1 MSPPSEKVGGTRP
14 QCPPPNCT
22 HDHVNSMML
31 GVGTPFQTNTYS
43 HHTSNFQKEE
53 IKTATQD
60 FRISERKRTASFSDY
75 LRFRLGSRCA
85 HPFVVLQIHQVGILP
100 NSGNLV
106 FLKWFDVRKCSL
118 ALMSQFGMLLAFF
131 NTAEEKMLFGI
142 MQKPDSVIALFYF
155 SSGTFWPECLAKRV
169 FCFSKCLLN
178 FNHQWLKCV

>member
-1 MSPPSEKVGGTRP
+1 LKNITFIFETPPDTKPKEKKVGGLACYVPPVRKSGGTRP

-22 HDHVNSMML
+22 HDHVNSMVL

-106 FLKWFDVRKCSL
+106 FLK
-118 ALMSQFGMLLAFF
+118 
-131 NTAEEKMLFGI
+131 
-142 MQKPDSVIALFYF
+142 
-155 SSGTFWPECLAKRV
+155 
-169 FCFSKCLLN
+169 
-178 FNHQWLKCV
+178 